1 MKNTIS
7 FILSISLI
15 ILIFSNKAFAH
26 KEWVHQYM
34 VREAYKMLKSTRGVN
49 YGVYNDMQ
57 FGLNFW
63 SGGGDYFGEGNPNDP
78 WNTNS
83 PIIVGAW
90 REDEEDI
97 VFGYKLSPGHC
108 GDATMS
114 HFWQADNGDNYMTH
128 LVASS
133 CIAYNSWQKAR
144 IMLFNGNN
152 FELTLKKS
160 GSFDYPIHLTSL
172 ATTLYTVNVSEFKIK
187 YNSIFDLYNG
197 NYKVEPI
204 ISNTDQIILN
214 LFSNYSNGFDNASN
228 WVEWKNEGKSV
239 ALQILGRVAHLL
251 GDQSVPTHAHGRMH
265 PCDVGD
271 GDYYEL
277 DMGSSLTYPVCNTM
291 PYNNGT
297 CSCTADS
304 WDYNTAIQQGGL
316 LDGILCL
323 NDQDALHYLFYS
335 TNQLADF
342 FPSGSNA
349 PLTHA
354 YTAMY
359 PFYAGNTA
367 HDAND
372 LTNNLLSNFY
382 TIFNNN
388 SPGAVNT
395 QQIGGITFNYAI
407 RSVATLLYWFQT
419 RLQDYQPTAY
429 VQNANTLNNSS
440 ITTLAANVP
449 GSIYVTNTN
458 TKVYAYWGIEAGNNV
473 TAAYSTGDFVVA
485 NGTASKFLAGSSI
498 HLQPGFKV
506 EAGADFQAKIITF
519 PCTGPS
525 ARQPNQEQFNDSD
538 LIRLVHIGSD
548 SIVHQNYT
556 PLLADTNLSIFP
568 NPFTQTTTLQFTNT
582 ANEEFTLDLFDIT
595 GRVVFTMQKITG
607 TQYTFNRNTLA
618 DGVYLLKLKSNT
630 KSYTER
636 LVVQD

>member
-1 MKNTIS
+1 MKRKLF
-7 FILSISLI
+7 FIMLLQ
-15 ILIFSNKAFAH
+15 LGVLKTFAH

-34 VREAYKMLKSTRGVN
+34 VRESYKMLKNTKGVN
-49 YGVYNDMQ
+49 YNVFSDIQ

-83 PIIVGAW
+83 PIIVGVW
-90 REDEEDI
+90 REDKEDI
-97 VFGYKLSPGHC
+97 VFGYDRFHC
-108 GDATMS
+108 GDATNS
-114 HFWQADNGDNYMTH
+114 HFWVADKGDNHQTH
-128 LVASS
+128 ISII
-133 CIAYNSWQKAR
+133 CNAYNSWQKAR

-251 GDQSVPTHAHGRMH
+251 GDQSVPTHAHGIIH
-265 PCDVGD
+265 PCDIGD

-277 DMGSSLTYPVCNTM
+277 DMGSSLTHSVCNTM

-297 CSCTADS
+297 CGCTAAT
-304 WDYNTAIQQGGL
+304 WNANTAIAQGGL

-323 NDQDALHYLFYS
+323 NDQDAMHYLFYS

-342 FPSGSNA
+342 FPSGANSSFS
-349 PLTHA
+349 HA
-354 YTAMY
+354 YTAGY
-359 PFYAGNTA
+359 PMTFLSSGNNS
-367 HDAND
+367 H
-372 LTNNLLSNFY
+372 LTSDPTDNLITNFY

-458 TKVYAYWGIEAGNNV
+458 TKVYAHWGIEAGNNV
-473 TAAYSTGDFVVA
+473 TTAYSTGDFVVA
-485 NGTASKFLAGSSI
+485 NGTAAKFLAGSSI

-556 PLLADTNLSIFP
+556 PLLADTKLSIFP

-582 ANEEFTLDLFDIT
+582 ANEEFTLDVFDIT

-607 TQYTFNRNTLA
+607 TQYTFNRNNLTE
-618 DGVYLLKLKSNT
+618 GIYLLKLKSST
-630 KSYTER
+630 KSYIER
-636 LVVQD
+636 LVVQN